1 MFIRFVIANRDERS
15 GRRQGLFQAAYELR
29 ASGQMSADDEQRLD
43 QVLHWFN
50 ENLAAPERLAV
61 SSKPRRKAQAISWFR
76 DGAAGHI
83 ARMREFQTLLDSY
96 GIFVD
101 MLRERRP
108 GYVVYEDEHQVV
120 AYPFSETHC

>member
-1 MFIRFVIANRDERS
+1 MFVRFVISIRDNSS
-15 GRRQGLFQAAYELR
+15 GRRQGLFQAAYKLR
-29 ASGQMSADDEQRLD
+29 ASGQMSATDEQQLD
-43 QVLHWFN
+43 QILHWFD
-50 ENLAAPERLAV
+50 ENLAEPERLAF

-76 DGAAGHI
+76 DGAKEHI
-83 ARMREFQTLLDSY
+83 GRMSEFRTLLDSY
-96 GIFVD
+96 GIIVN